1 MKTFSESETK
11 KIRDEA
17 LNKYNYEKEKFA
29 LQLMAMSFY
38 KVKSILNSNGMK
50 KVDLFDLNRS
60 NNEKK
65 DQDYNLR
72 IWKLIDDVWHSAL
85 GKLIIG
91 IAEIYDLDLDKD
103 IDTNSL

>member
-1 MKTFSESETK
+1 
-11 KIRDEA
+11 
-17 LNKYNYEKEKFA
+17 
-29 LQLMAMSFY
+29 
-38 KVKSILNSNGMK
+38 MK

-60 NNEKK
+60 NNKKK
-65 DQDYNLR
+65 DQNYNLR
-72 IWKLIDDVWHSAL
+72 IWKLIDDVWHFAL

>member
-29 LQLMAMSFY
+29 LRLMAMSFY
-38 KVKSILNSNGMK
+38 KVQSTLNSNGIK

-60 NNEKK
+60 NNKKK
-65 DQDYNLR
+65 DQNYNLR
-72 IWKLIDDVWHSAL
+72 IWKLIDDVW
-85 GKLIIG
+85 
-91 IAEIYDLDLDKD
+91 
-103 IDTNSL
+103 